1 MSEAEA
7 KDALGYAG
15 MVFLTIT
22 LFPQLIKVYKT
33 KKADDLSYIFIFMN
47 FLTCV
52 CFFAY
57 GIILGETPL
66 IIANTIVISQT
77 GVLTFLKFKYST
89 VQVIEMR
96 DEY

>member
-1 MSEAEA
+1 MTETDT
-7 KDALGYAG
+7 KDALGYVG

-33 KKADDLSYIFIFMN
+33 KKANDLSYIFLFMN
-47 FLTCV
+47 FLTCI

-66 IIANTIVISQT
+66 IIANTVVLTQT
-77 GVLTFLKFKYST
+77 GILAFLKFRYAS
-89 VQVIEMR
+89 VIEMHN
-96 DEY
+96 EY